1 MKAHLMY
8 KDRDFDLQTGL
19 PPHEA
24 ALVQDLELNT
34 LLGAMAAG
42 DKFLLDVARK
52 TVLTSLA
59 EPEAILYRQHVLADC
74 LDRPATIR
82 DLYAIAV
89 EALQRDK
96 GIWGVLHPRDPDGV
110 VHTHAHE
117 HTHSHE
123 HSHHHVHA
131 AGEESVHKH
140 EHSIEELHA
149 GVSPEHEMELHDHS
163 HSIEE
168 LHGHATPAR
177 QVELHEHSHQA

>member
-8 KDRDFDLQTGL
+8 KDRDFDLQGGL

-24 ALVQDLELNT
+24 ALTQDLELNT

-42 DKFLLDVARK
+42 DKFLLEVARK

-74 LDRPATIR
+74 LDRPAIVR

-110 VHTHAHE
+110 LYR
-117 HTHSHE
+117 S
-123 HSHHHVHA
+123 
-131 AGEESVHKH
+131 
-140 EHSIEELHA
+140 
-149 GVSPEHEMELHDHS
+149 
-163 HSIEE
+163 
-168 LHGHATPAR
+168 
-177 QVELHEHSHQA
+177 VELLQRFMGLLKRLRHIADVHGRTFSPKASRNSSVWLPRSLTMNTWASSRTICDDLPFGTAC